1 MTIINQICLWTI
13 ILLILFYG
21 TELFKDRSKSKKKT
35 VKEAVFAE
43 SKRFYLLLAYG
54 IVVLRFVALGS
65 IPGGFN
71 QDGAMGAVDALA
83 LSEYATDRFGNFMP
97 AHFNAW
103 GFAQMSV
110 FLSYLTVPFVKIWGL
125 NAVAV
130 RMPMLILSLLGM
142 AAVYGIVKEM
152 LSEKA
157 ALIALLFTAINPW
170 HFMQSRWAIDC
181 NAFPHLFLIGT
192 YFLLKGIKKQ
202 RYYYIS
208 MIFYALCMY
217 AYGVAFYMVPFFLL
231 FTCIML
237 LVCKKINFK
246 QTGLCILVY
255 FGISFPIYGT
265 MLINFMK
272 WETVKLPFV
281 TMQYF
286 NGSVRAADILFFS
299 EEPLKQLVINAK
311 ALLQVGFL
319 QKPDLIWNA
328 IDEFGTMYL
337 CTLPLILLGVV
348 IAAYLAIKGA
358 SETEK
363 LGSRML
369 LIYWGCSIFMGISI
383 NSVNVNRINIIFY
396 SHIIFAAIAI
406 HYLLKMKKSKVV
418 AVTLLV
424 VYMVQS
430 LLFFQAYF
438 TRWADK
444 MEDKFY
450 ADFLDAVE
458 FAGAQNCD
466 YYFITPDTQYTG
478 SWNVSEILT
487 HFALEMDAEYY
498 QGKTNTF
505 NGVENSYGN
514 RFRYKNPE
522 AGEIWSGVNAAYVI
536 KSENLVNFDLHLF
549 AVQFFDDYA
558 VLIPKQFA
566 NW

>member
-1 MTIINQICLWTI
+1 MTVFNHLCFWAIIV
-13 ILLILFYG
+13 LIMFYI
-21 TELFKDRSKSKKKT
+21 TELYKERNKTNKKP
-35 VKEAVFAE
+35 VKEIAFNE
-43 SKRFYLLLAYG
+43 SKYFYLLLAYG
-54 IVVLRFVALGS
+54 IIALRFIALGS
-65 IPGGFN
+65 VPGGFN

-110 FLSYLTVPFVKIWGL
+110 LLSYLTVPFVKIWGL

-130 RMPMLILSLLGM
+130 RIPMLILSLLGM

-181 NAFPHLFLIGT
+181 NAFPHMFLIGT

-202 RYYYIS
+202 KYYYIS

-231 FTCIML
+231 FTCILL
-237 LVCKKINFK
+237 LVSKKINIK
-246 QTGLCILVY
+246 QAGICILVY

-272 WETVKLPFV
+272 WDTVKLPFV

-286 NGSVRAADILFFS
+286 DGSVRAADILFFS
-299 EEPLKQLVINAK
+299 EEPLKQLVTNTK
-311 ALLQVGFL
+311 ALLQVAFL

-337 CTLPLILLGVV
+337 CSLPLVLLGVV
-348 IAAYLAIKGA
+348 VTVYLSKKGT
-358 SETEK
+358 SEAERI
-363 LGSRML
+363 GSRML

-396 SHIIFAAIAI
+396 SHIIFAAIGI
-406 HYLLKMKKSKVV
+406 HYLLKMKKSKIIGIALV
-418 AVTLLV
+418 AI
-424 VYMVQS
+424 YMMQS
-430 LLFFQAYF
+430 LLFFHSYF
-438 TRWADK
+438 TSWADK

-458 FAGAQNCD
+458 FAGEQNCD

-487 HFALEMDAEYY
+487 HFVLEMDAEYY

-505 NGVENSYGN
+505 HGVENPYRN

-522 AGEIWSGVNAAYVI
+522 EGEIWPDAKVAYVI
-536 KSENLVNFDLHLF
+536 KSENLENYDLNRF
-549 AVQFFDDYA
+549 AVQFFDDYC
-558 VLIPKQFA
+558 VLMPKQFA